1 MLGLK
6 LNHVSKNGHWLFGI
20 IPNITGIDALWY
32 VFVTTNALQ
41 GLHIF
46 FAFGVTGWARV
57 LIKENYGGS
66 MASATVS
73 SKVHAAKA
81 TARKEVT

>member
-6 LNHVSKNGHWLFGI
+6 LNHISKSGLWLFGI
-20 IPNITGIDALWY
+20 IPNFAGIDALWY

-46 FAFGVTGWARV
+46 FTFGVTGRARV
-57 LIKENYGGS
+57 LIKESYGGS
-66 MASATVS
+66 MASATV
-73 SKVHAAKA
+73 
-81 TARKEVT
+81 